1 MPFYDI
7 AQLRVEIIEPKG
19 RTEKQAIPYLSKNQ
33 DESIKADIVI
43 NVDDSR
49 VEAAIKEHPELNQGD
64 WEYMLTGSDFY
75 TDLIKFNGILLHSSC
90 VVVDGV
96 AYAFSAD
103 SGTGKSTHTQLWLK
117 HFGDRA
123 YILNDDKP
131 AIRIIDGKPYA
142 CGTPWSGKY
151 DYSTPA
157 VVPLAGICFLSRS
170 ETNQIKKADTGK
182 AIYNIFS
189 QTVRR
194 LGESRMN
201 LLMDNLNEIF
211 KLVPI
216 YDLGCNM
223 NDDAVLCSYNAMK
236 KEMSDFE

>member
-7 AQLRVEIIEPKG
+7 AGLTVRMNNCGG
-19 RTEKQAIPYLSKNQ
+19 RSEKQAIPYLAKNQ
-33 DESIKADIVI
+33 DPEQHFDIDI
-43 NVDDSR
+43 NVDKKR
-49 VEAAIKEHPELNQGD
+49 VEIAMREHPELNAND

-131 AIRIIDGKPYA
+131 AIREIDGKIYA
-142 CGTPWSGKY
+142 CGTQMEQAALC
-151 DYSTPA
+151 TA
-157 VVPLAGICFLSRS
+157 LVAGICMDSKDPA
-170 ETNQIKKADTGK
+170 ETIINIMTAAAD
-182 AIYNIFS
+182 
-189 QTVRR
+189 
-194 LGESRMN
+194 
-201 LLMDNLNEIF
+201 LMDRME
-211 KLVPI
+211 
-216 YDLGCNM
+216 
-223 NDDAVLCSYNAMK
+223 
-236 KEMSDFE
+236 ETHQ